1 MGDTL
6 IEELQDLQ
14 VDPEVEQDTSE
25 ELKNETLAN
34 KKQDRKLRKIFSYG
48 LFVLV
53 AIYLVIVLTFV
64 YFCGFKLTETSDTV
78 LVTFL
83 GTTTA
88 NVIGLFVIV
97 AKYLFHN
104 KD

>member
-34 KKQDRKLRKIFSYG
+34 KKQDRKLR
-48 LFVLV
+48 
-53 AIYLVIVLTFV
+53 
-64 YFCGFKLTETSDTV
+64 
-78 LVTFL
+78 
-83 GTTTA
+83 
-88 NVIGLFVIV
+88 
-97 AKYLFHN
+97 
-104 KD
+104 

>member
-34 KKQDRKLRKIFSYG
+34 KKQDRKLRKFLVMDCLFLWSYT
-48 LFVLV
+48 LL
-53 AIYLVIVLTFV
+53 
-64 YFCGFKLTETSDTV
+64 
-78 LVTFL
+78 
-83 GTTTA
+83 
-88 NVIGLFVIV
+88 
-97 AKYLFHN
+97 
-104 KD
+104 

>member
-48 LFVLV
+48 WFILV
-53 AIYLVIVLTFV
+53 VIYLVIVLTFV

-78 LVTFL
+78 LVTLL

>member
-6 IEELQDLQ
+6 IEKLQDLQ

-34 KKQDRKLRKIFSYG
+34 QNRKLRKIFSHG
-48 LFVLV
+48 LFILV

-78 LVTFL
+78 LVTLL